1 MCEGTTQGLGRTHR
15 RLLGVLPAFLVGS
28 QGPGP
33 TRNGPYFG
41 PQQQMQLPI
50 GSLLASFKVG
60 APGVVACSRNSIK
73 VRAGAIRYGED
84 RTQHSSS
91 AKATSP
97 IVRGK
102 GSPRNMPTAV
112 FAYTLRLASDHHEHG
127 RQASTGRKLTA
138 RSPHPSMET
147 ASVIPSFRPWEAVGS
162 SGTFPPQTHLHSKTH
177 AIRSTLSL
185 QPDEPSID

>member
-1 MCEGTTQGLGRTHR
+1 MKAQR
-15 RLLGVLPAFLVGS
+15 RVSAVLTGASSESCAAFLVGS

-127 RQASTGRKLTA
+127 DDTPPQEESLQLEARIRQWRPHRLFRASVRGRQWDPVEPFPLRLIFTA
-138 RSPHPSMET
+138 RPM
-147 ASVIPSFRPWEAVGS
+147 R
-162 SGTFPPQTHLHSKTH
+162 SG
-177 AIRSTLSL
+177 AR
-185 QPDEPSID
+185 